1 MYYQDNQSILEKE
14 QVSQVH
20 DAHGSWMEPIIKYL
34 ETRELP
40 NDELQAN
47 RIRIKSARCSMIG
60 DQLYRRSYSGPYL
73 KCLDPKKAKYVLSE
87 LHERVCGNHP
97 DGRTLADIPTL
108 GSLAYGKRSFSKLW
122 IAMLNS
128 LCKNGDFGTF
138 HLELGK
144 QLSCLPKAIS
154 SSFQLQIIHGLKRW
168 ILDFLSFQMESV
180 LITSLPQANEQA
192 EVTNK
197 SRLDALR
204 KRLQGARGHWVEELL
219 GVVWAYQT
227 MPRCPT
233 EKTHFSLAYDMKVVI
248 STEVGMPTFQ
258 TT

>member
-108 GSLAYGKRSFSKLW
+108 GSLA
-122 IAMLNS
+122 
-128 LCKNGDFGTF
+128 CKG
-138 HLELGK
+138 
-144 QLSCLPKAIS
+144 I
-154 SSFQLQIIHGLKRW
+154 
-168 ILDFLSFQMESV
+168 
-180 LITSLPQANEQA
+180 
-192 EVTNK
+192 NK
-197 SRLDALR
+197 I
-204 KRLQGARGHWVEELL
+204 
-219 GVVWAYQT
+219 YT
-227 MPRCPT
+227 
-233 EKTHFSLAYDMKVVI
+233 
-248 STEVGMPTFQ
+248 
-258 TT
+258 